1 MATSLNSHTITISSS
16 IPYKCFC
23 VDGKFCD
30 SSIKKKK
37 RNFCVPFIFAIYMK
51 QAWCIL
57 VRKYKFCAWGKTE
70 NLSKEPFYTKFQ
82 YYLDLTQNYREEGGN
97 GYEYFK
103 RFWENGPWFC
113 VFFYDCC
120 LWFRGVKTCLQYL
133 QQT

>member
-37 RNFCVPFIFAIYMK
+37 ETFAFLLSLPFIWNKLDVYLLENTNFALEAKQKIYRK
-51 QAWCIL
+51 NHFIL
-57 VRKYKFCAWGKTE
+57 NFSIRFNTE
-70 NLSKEPFYTKFQ
+70 LS
-82 YYLDLTQNYREEGGN
+82 RGRGN

-103 RFWENGPWFC
+103 RFWENGLWFC
-113 VFFYDCC
+113 VFFYDCR